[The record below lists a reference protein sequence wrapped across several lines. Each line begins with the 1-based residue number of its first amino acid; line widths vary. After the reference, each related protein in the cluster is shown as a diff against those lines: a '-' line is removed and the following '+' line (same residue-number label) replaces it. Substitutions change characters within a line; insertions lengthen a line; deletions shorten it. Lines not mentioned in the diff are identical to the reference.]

1 MTFATYS
8 VLQAKTIPDDLD
20 NSVYTAIPIARNDGK
35 KGKSG
40 LAMVVDALSENSLQ
54 RILLS
59 DAGKKWIADSLNTIR
74 GRLASAQL
82 AIGGTVSREIVGTDA
97 IIAAM
102 VAEVESQ
109 RISKDS
115 IGNWFDAD
123 LAALVAEK
131 VLAKLPTLAE
141 AKVEEVVKAYRA
153 KFQVLASQEP
163 SMDADTKAALL
174 SVLDLL
180 PEDYSSVIGDK
191 IMARMAKVDTSS
203 LLMKL

>member
-20 NSVYTAIPIARNDGK
+20 ASIYTAIPIARNDGK

-74 GRLASAQL
+74 GRLASAHLAVGSQVNRD
-82 AIGGTVSREIVGTDA
+82 AIGVNA
-97 IIAAM
+97 ILAAM
-102 VAEVESQ
+102 VAEAESQ
-109 RISKDS
+109 RISKES
-115 IGNWFDAD
+115 IGNWFDSD
-123 LAALVAEK
+123 LASLVAEK

-141 AKVEEVVKAYRA
+141 DKVEEVVKAYRT
-153 KFQVLASQEP
+153 KFQVLAAQEP

>member
-1 MTFATYS
+1 MTLATYS
-8 VLQAKTIPDDLD
+8 VLQAKIIPDDLD
-20 NSVYTAIPIARNDGK
+20 YSIYTAIPIARNDGK

-40 LAMVVDALSENSLQ
+40 LAMVVDALSDNSLQ
-54 RILLS
+54 RVLLS

-74 GRLASAQL
+74 GKLASAQL
-82 AIGGTVSREIVGTDA
+82 AIGGTVSRETVNTDA

-102 VAEVESQ
+102 VAEAESQ

-115 IGNWFDAD
+115 IGNWFDSD
-123 LAALVAEK
+123 LAGLVADK
-131 VLAKLPTLAE
+131 VRAKMPTLAE
-141 AKVEEVVKAYRA
+141 DKVEEVVKAYRT

-180 PEDYSSVIGDK
+180 PENYSSVIGDK

>member
-1 MTFATYS
+1 MTFTAYIPVQT
-8 VLQAKTIPDDLD
+8 KTIPDDLD
-20 NSVYTAIPIARNDGK
+20 TSIYTVIPIARNDGK

-40 LAMVVDALSENSLQ
+40 LAMIVDSLSENSLQ

-74 GRLASAQL
+74 GRLASGYL
-82 AIGGTVSREIVGTDA
+82 AAGGTVGRSEIGTEA
-97 IIAAM
+97 ILAYLAAE
-102 VAEVESQ
+102 AESQ
-109 RISKDS
+109 RISKES

-123 LAALVAEK
+123 LAELVADRILEK
-131 VLAKLPTLAE
+131 MPTLADD
-141 AKVEEVVKAYRA
+141 KVEEIVKAYRA

-180 PEDYSSVIGDK
+180 PDDYSSIIGDK

>member
-20 NSVYTAIPIARNDGK
+20 ASIYTVIPIARNDGK

-40 LAMVVDALSENSLQ
+40 LAMIVDALSENSLQ

-59 DAGKKWIADSLNTIR
+59 DAGKKWFADSLNTIR
-74 GRLASAQL
+74 GRLASTVIAT
-82 AIGGTVSREIVGTDA
+82 GGTVQRATIGTDA

-109 RISKDS
+109 RISKES
-115 IGNWFDAD
+115 IGNWFDSD
-123 LAALVAEK
+123 LASLVAEK
-131 VLAKLPTLAE
+131 VLAKMPTLADD
-141 AKVEEVVKAYRA
+141 KVEEVVKAYRT
-153 KFQVLASQEP
+153 KFQVLAAQEP

-180 PEDYSSVIGDK
+180 PEDYTSVIGEK
-191 IMARMAKVDTSS
+191 IMARMAKVDTTS

>member
-20 NSVYTAIPIARNDGK
+20 SSIYTAIPIARNDGK

-82 AIGGTVSREIVGTDA
+82 ATGGTVSREIVGTGA

-102 VAEVESQ
+102 VAEAESQ
-109 RISKDS
+109 RISKES
-115 IGNWFDAD
+115 IGNWFDSD
-123 LAALVAEK
+123 LAGLVAEK

-141 AKVEEVVKAYRA
+141 DKVEEVVKAYRT
-153 KFQVLASQEP
+153 KFQVLAAQEP

-191 IMARMAKVDTSS
+191 IMARMNKVDTSS

>member
-1 MTFATYS
+1 MTFTAYTTI
-8 VLQAKTIPDDLD
+8 QAKTIPDDLD
-20 NSVYTAIPIARNDGK
+20 SSIYTAIPISRNDGK

-54 RILLS
+54 RVLLS

-74 GRLASAQL
+74 GKLASAHL
-82 AIGGTVSREIVGTDA
+82 ASGGTVSRETVNTYA

-102 VAEVESQ
+102 AAEAESQ
-109 RISKDS
+109 RISKES
-115 IGNWFDAD
+115 IGNWFDSD
-123 LAALVAEK
+123 LAGLVADK
-131 VLAKLPTLAE
+131 VRAKMPTLADN
-141 AKVEEVVKAYRA
+141 KVEEVVKAYRT
-153 KFQVLASQEP
+153 KFQVLAAQEP

-180 PEDYSSVIGDK
+180 PEDYASVIGDK
-191 IMARMAKVDTSS
+191 IMARMERVDTSS

>member
-82 AIGGTVSREIVGTDA
+82 ASGGTVSREIVGTGA

-109 RISKDS
+109 RISKES
-115 IGNWFDAD
+115 IGNWFDSD
-123 LAALVAEK
+123 LAELIAWK
-131 VLAKLPTLAE
+131 VRANMPTLADD
-141 AKVEEVVKAYRA
+141 KVEEVVNAYRTMF
-153 KFQVLASQEP
+153 KVLASQEP
-163 SMDADTKAALL
+163 SMDADAKAALL
-174 SVLDLL
+174 SALDLL

>member
-1 MTFATYS
+1 MTFTAYIPVQT
-8 VLQAKTIPDDLD
+8 KTIPDDLD
-20 NSVYTAIPIARNDGK
+20 TSIYTVIPIARNDGK

-74 GRLASAQL
+74 GRLASTVIAT
-82 AIGGTVSREIVGTDA
+82 GGTVQRATIGTDA

-102 VAEVESQ
+102 MAEVESQ
-109 RISKDS
+109 RISKES

-123 LAALVAEK
+123 LSPLVAEK
-131 VLAKLPTLAE
+131 VRTKMPTLADN
-141 AKVEEVVKAYRA
+141 KVEEVVKAYRT

-191 IMARMAKVDTSS
+191 IMARMERVDTSS

>member
-1 MTFATYS
+1 MTFATYIP
-8 VLQAKTIPDDLD
+8 VQTKTIPDDLD
-20 NSVYTAIPIARNDGK
+20 SSIYTAIPIARNDGK

-40 LAMVVDALSENSLQ
+40 LAMVVDTLSENSLQ

-59 DAGKKWIADSLNTIR
+59 DAGRKWIADSLNTIR
-74 GRLASAQL
+74 GRLASNQL
-82 AIGGTVSREIVGTDA
+82 VTGGTVGREIVGTDA

-109 RISKDS
+109 RISKES

-123 LAALVAEK
+123 LAGLVAEK

-141 AKVEEVVKAYRA
+141 AKVEEVVKAYRT
-153 KFQVLASQEP
+153 KFQVLAAQEP

>member
-1 MTFATYS
+1 MTFSTYTT
-8 VLQAKTIPDDLD
+8 VQAKTIPDDLD
-20 NSVYTAIPIARNDGK
+20 TSIYTVIPIARNDGK

-40 LAMVVDALSENSLQ
+40 LVMVVEALSENSLQ

-74 GRLASAQL
+74 GKLASAHL
-82 AIGGTVSREIVGTDA
+82 AIGGTVSMETVNTYA

-109 RISKDS
+109 RISKES
-115 IGNWFDAD
+115 IGNWFDSD
-123 LAALVAEK
+123 LAGLIADK
-131 VLAKLPTLAE
+131 VRANMPTLADD
-141 AKVEEVVKAYRA
+141 KVEEVVNAYRTMF
-153 KFQVLASQEP
+153 KVLASQEP
-163 SMDADTKAALL
+163 SMDADAKAALL
-174 SVLDLL
+174 SALDLL

>member
-1 MTFATYS
+1 MTFTAYTTI
-8 VLQAKTIPDDLD
+8 QAKTIPDDLD
-20 NSVYTAIPIARNDGK
+20 TSIYTVIPIARNDGK

-40 LAMVVDALSENSLQ
+40 MVMVVDALSENSLQ

-74 GRLASAQL
+74 GKLASAHL
-82 AIGGTVSREIVGTDA
+82 AIGGTVSMETVNTYA

-102 VAEVESQ
+102 VAEMESQ
-109 RISKDS
+109 RISKES
-115 IGNWFDAD
+115 IGNWFDSD
-123 LAALVAEK
+123 LAGLIADK
-131 VLAKLPTLAE
+131 VRANMPTLADD
-141 AKVEEVVKAYRA
+141 KVEEVVNAYRTMF
-153 KFQVLASQEP
+153 KVLASQEP
-163 SMDADTKAALL
+163 SMDADAKAALL
-174 SVLDLL
+174 SALDLL

>member
-1 MTFATYS
+1 MTFSTYTT
-8 VLQAKTIPDDLD
+8 VQAKTIPDDLD
-20 NSVYTAIPIARNDGK
+20 TSIYTVIPIARNDGK

-40 LAMVVDALSENSLQ
+40 LVMVVEALSENSLQ

-74 GRLASAQL
+74 GRLASTQL
-82 AIGGTVSREIVGTDA
+82 AIGGTVSMETVNTYA

-102 VAEVESQ
+102 VAEMESQ
-109 RISKDS
+109 RISKES
-115 IGNWFDAD
+115 IGNWFDSD
-123 LAALVAEK
+123 LAGLIADK
-131 VLAKLPTLAE
+131 VRANMPTLADD
-141 AKVEEVVKAYRA
+141 KVEEVVNAYRTMF
-153 KFQVLASQEP
+153 KVLASQEP
-163 SMDADTKAALL
+163 SMDADAKAALL
-174 SVLDLL
+174 SALDLL